1 MPVGRRDLKAEIILE
16 LLALANTGI
25 RDTAPAVER
34 IVAGDYD
41 ATIADFEAIS
51 VTDAADLILDLV
63 G

>member
-1 MPVGRRDLKAEIILE
+1 MPVDLKAEILIE
-16 LLALANTGI
+16 LRALAQCGI

-34 IVAGDYD
+34 IRAGDYD
-41 ATIADFEAIS
+41 ETIASFEAIS